1 MQTLIIEE
9 SKLENLLKNI
19 EDLKSMYASLVNFRK
34 TTDSKLLY
42 TNKEVQEI
50 LGVGDKL
57 IRQYRKDGLL
67 GYSQVN
73 DKFFYREKDILQF
86 LDKHYHKP
94 YAYDY
99 K

>member
-9 SKLENLLKNI
+9 DKLENLLQSI
-19 EDLKSMYASLVNFRK
+19 EDLKSMYTSLVNFRK
-34 TTDSKLLY
+34 TSKSKLVY
-42 TNKEVQEI
+42 NNKDIQEI

-67 GYSQVN
+67 GYSQVG
-73 DKFFYREKDILQF
+73 DKFFYQEEHILQF
-86 LDKHYHKP
+86 LSKHFHKP

-99 K
+99 R

>member
-9 SKLENLLKNI
+9 DKLENLLRNI
-19 EDLKSMYASLVNFRK
+19 EDLKSMYVSVVNFRK
-34 TTDSKLLY
+34 VNEPKLLY
-42 TNKEVQEI
+42 TNKEIQEI

-67 GYSQVN
+67 GYSQVG
-73 DKFFYREKDILQF
+73 DKFFYREEDILQF